1 MYSES
6 RFIPVSAISQL
17 LQGSFQV
24 LNVTHCSHLGYQLA
38 HVLEVDVAGY
48 ELGEGVGNG
57 DDRLFKVGIFH
68 PRGAPQSAG
77 TGHVAAMGGGFRTIV
92 RHGATP
98 GG

>member
-38 HVLEVDVAGY
+38 HVWV
-48 ELGEGVGNG
+48 
-57 DDRLFKVGIFH
+57 
-68 PRGAPQSAG
+68 Q
-77 TGHVAAMGGGFRTIV
+77 RTQHLLTFLHLVLI
-92 RHGATP
+92 
-98 GG
+98 